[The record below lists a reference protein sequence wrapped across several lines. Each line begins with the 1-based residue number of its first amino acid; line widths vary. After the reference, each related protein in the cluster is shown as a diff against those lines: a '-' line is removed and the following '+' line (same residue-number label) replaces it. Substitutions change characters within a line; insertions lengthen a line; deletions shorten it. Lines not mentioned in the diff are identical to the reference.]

1 MLISNNFKWPEVK
14 DEVQVMFDH
23 AKGCTES
30 SKEYCI
36 VDNGQKKFNPTGECI
51 SVIFIVFKLK
61 IKNFISSRLSVGI
74 KIVDMYDCGFK
85 VCFRRFLSC
94 RICTYLF

>member
-1 MLISNNFKWPEVK
+1 MLISNNLKWPEVK
-14 DEVQVMFDH
+14 DEVKAMFDY
-23 AKGCTES
+23 AKGSTES

-36 VDNGQKKFNPTGECI
+36 GDKGQKKSKPTGECI

-61 IKNFISSRLSVGI
+61 YTNFIFRWLSVGI
-74 KIVDMYDCGFK
+74 KIVDMYDCVFK

-94 RICTYLF
+94 RICNYLF